1 MTGHYNSVGFDQID
15 ELVPIEHYSITHSTS
30 GEIQSVER
38 PLYVGCAVVRSE
50 VRRLF
55 YYPEVSD
62 GKI

>member
-50 VRRLF
+50 V
-55 YYPEVSD
+55 
-62 GKI
+62 